1 MLFRLSEVTK
11 SYGGTEVLRGVSF
24 QVNPGEKVGLVGRNG
39 AGKSTVFR
47 LVTGAEAPDTGDVF
61 KANSLKLGL
70 LDQHVDFGPGESVH
84 TAALSAFKEI
94 HDMEAEMRR
103 LEKVM
108 ETDHSEPILD
118 RYAELQI
125 AYEHADGFSYAAR
138 AESILLGLGFTR
150 EMWSLDTG
158 TLSGGQKNRLG
169 MARLLLSNADVLLLD
184 EPTNH
189 LDVGAVEW
197 LENFLSDYNGSYVVI
212 SHDRYF
218 LDRTTNRI
226 VEIENG
232 RAVTY
237 TGNYSAFLVERELRR
252 EQQMREYENQQAF
265 INKTQ
270 EFIRRNLEGQKTKQA
285 KSRRNM
291 LQRMDRVEAVASEKH
306 GGNFNLKRVERT
318 GNNVLTLEEVKIGYG
333 QKVLASGID
342 LSLHRGEALGIIGA
356 NGTGK
361 TTLLKT
367 ILGELAPLG
376 GELRWGTKI
385 NIGYYAQNLEE
396 LEPRNEV
403 VQELRR
409 VAPLADNGELRS
421 FLARFLFFGED
432 VFKLVGDLSGGEKG
446 RLALAK
452 LIYSRKNVLILDE
465 PTNHLD
471 IPAREAL
478 EAALDEYDG
487 TLITVSHDRFFLD
500 RIATQVL
507 AFEPGRVNVFNG
519 NYTEY
524 HDWKDDQSVPPAVT
538 ASGKPSNERA
548 EPVRKPST
556 ADISGGDQGAS
567 DNGSAGGPNSNK
579 SLISD
584 QGAKQ
589 KARAT
594 APSGGNA
601 SSSKLAAPVAKSV
614 LSKNQRDRI
623 QKRIAEIESRIPTL
637 EDGVGKLTVELSS
650 PKVASDFGRVAEISE
665 QIKATESEVAS
676 LYAEWDSLADQL

>member
-1 MLFRLSEVTK
+1 MLFRLSEATK
-11 SYGGTEVLRGVSF
+11 SYAGTEVLRGVSF

-39 AGKSTVFR
+39 AGKTTVFR
-47 LVTGAEAPDTGDVF
+47 LITGRESADSGDVF
-61 KANSLKLGL
+61 KANNLKLGL
-70 LDQHVDFGPGESVH
+70 LDQHIDFGAGETVH

-94 HDMEAEMRR
+94 HDIEAEMRD
-103 LEKVM
+103 LEKTM
-108 ETDHSEPILD
+108 ETDHSEAVLD

-125 AYEHADGFSYAAR
+125 AFEHADGFTYAAR
-138 AESILLGLGFTR
+138 AEAILLGLGFTR
-150 EMWSLDTG
+150 QMWDLDTA

-197 LENFLSDYNGSYVVI
+197 LENFLTDYNGSYVVI

-226 VEIENG
+226 IEIEKG

-237 TGNYSAFLVERELRR
+237 SGNYSAFLVERELRR
-252 EQQMREYENQQAF
+252 EQQMREFENQQAF

-291 LQRMDRVEAVASEKH
+291 LERMDRLEGVASEKH
-306 GGNFNLKRVERT
+306 GGNFNLKKVERT
-318 GNNVLTLEEVKIGYG
+318 GNNVLTTEELEIGYG
-333 QKVLASGID
+333 EKVLASGID
-342 LSLHRGEALGIIGA
+342 LSLHRGGALGIIGA

-361 TTLLKT
+361 TTFLKT
-367 ILGELAPLG
+367 LLGEIPELG
-376 GELRWGTKI
+376 GEIRWGTKT
-385 NIGYYAQNLEE
+385 NMGYYAQNLEE
-396 LEPRNEV
+396 LDPRNEV
-403 VQELRR
+403 MQELRR

-421 FLARFLFFGED
+421 FLARFLFSGED

-487 TLITVSHDRFFLD
+487 TIVTVSHDRFFLD
-500 RIATQVL
+500 RVATQIL
-507 AFEPGRVNVFNG
+507 AFEPGRVDVFDG

-524 HDWKDDQSVPPAVT
+524 HDWKLEKKEASSPGRKDRNNISRDRVESPNAERENSV
-538 ASGKPSNERA
+538 A
-548 EPVRKPST
+548 EYSAATV
-556 ADISGGDQGAS
+556 
-567 DNGSAGGPNSNK
+567 GSAGDNERV
-579 SLISD
+579 I
-584 QGAKQ
+584 
-589 KARAT
+589 RAPE
-594 APSGGNA
+594 ADVPGGNKQA
-601 SSSKLAAPVAKSV
+601 N

-623 QKRIAEIESRIPTL
+623 EKRITDIEALIPEL
-637 EDGVGKLTVELSS
+637 EKQVENLTAELSR
-650 PKVASDFGRVAEISE
+650 PEIASDFARLASVTETIKTTEARVAD
-665 QIKATESEVAS
+665 
-676 LYAEWDSLADQL
+676 LYAEWDSIAEKL

>member
-1 MLFRLSEVTK
+1 MLFRLSEAKK

-47 LVTGAEAPDTGDVF
+47 LVTDVEAPDSGDVF
-61 KANSLKLGL
+61 TANSLRLGL
-70 LDQHVDFGPGESVH
+70 LDQHVDFAPGETVH

-94 HDMEAEMRR
+94 HDIEAEMRR

-138 AESILLGLGFTR
+138 AEAILMGLGFTR

-158 TLSGGQKNRLG
+158 NLSGGQKNRLG

-197 LENFLSDYNGSYVVI
+197 LENFLSEYDGSYVVI

-226 VEIENG
+226 IEIENG

-252 EQQMREYENQQAF
+252 EQQMREYENQQAL

-291 LQRMDRVEAVASEKH
+291 LERMERVEAVAAEKH
-306 GGNFNLKRVERT
+306 GGSFGLKKVERT
-318 GNNVLTLEEVKIGYG
+318 GNNVLTLEELKIGYE
-333 QKVLASGID
+333 QKVLAD
-342 LSLHRGEALGIIGA
+342 KLNLSLHRGEALGIIGA

-367 ILGELAPLG
+367 ILGELSPLG
-376 GELRWGTKI
+376 GELRWGTKT

-478 EAALDEYDG
+478 EAALDEFDG
-487 TLITVSHDRFFLD
+487 TIVTVSHDRFFLD
-500 RIATQVL
+500 RIATQIL
-507 AFEPGRVNVFNG
+507 AFESGGRTEIHNG
-519 NYTEY
+519 NYTDY
-524 HDWKDDQSVPPAVT
+524 HEWKESKSDAAERGRPAVEPGKKGP
-538 ASGKPSNERA
+538 ASANDSQEG
-548 EPVRKPST
+548 
-556 ADISGGDQGAS
+556 Q
-567 DNGSAGGPNSNK
+567 
-579 SLISD
+579 L
-584 QGAKQ
+584 
-589 KARAT
+589 AT
-594 APSGGNA
+594 AVGGSQTTLNGNPSGPEA
-601 SSSKLAAPVAKSV
+601 EVPIADVMPRSVSEKPV

-623 QKRIAEIESRIPTL
+623 EKRISQIESTIPGL
-637 EDGVGKLTVELSS
+637 EDRVAQLTTEMSS
-650 PKVASDFGRVAEISE
+650 PAAAADFSRVAEITE
-665 QIKATESEVAS
+665 RIKATESEIAS
-676 LYAEWDSLADQL
+676 LYSEWESLADQL

>member
-1 MLFRLSEVTK
+1 MLFRLSDVKKT
-11 SYGGTEVLRGVSF
+11 YGGTEILRGVSF

-39 AGKSTVFR
+39 AGKTTVFR
-47 LVTGAEAPDTGDVF
+47 LITGKESTDSGDVF
-61 KANSLKLGL
+61 KANGLKLGL
-70 LDQHVDFGPGESVH
+70 LDQHVDFSTGETVH

-94 HDMEAEMRR
+94 HDIEAEMRA
-103 LEKVM
+103 LEKTM
-108 ETDHSEPILD
+108 ETDHSDPILE

-125 AYEHADGFSYAAR
+125 AFEHADGFSYAAR
-138 AESILLGLGFTR
+138 AEAILLGLGFTR
-150 EMWSLDTG
+150 EMWSLNTA

-169 MARLLLSNADVLLLD
+169 MARLLLSSADVLLLD

-189 LDVGAVEW
+189 LDVNAVEW
-197 LENFLSDYNGSYVVI
+197 LENFLTEYDGSYVVI

-226 VEIENG
+226 IEIENG

-237 TGNYSAFLVERELRR
+237 TGNYSAFLEERALRR
-252 EQQMREYENQQAF
+252 EQQLREYENQQAF

-291 LQRMDRVEAVASEKH
+291 LQRMERLDAVVSEKH
-306 GGNFNLKRVERT
+306 GGNFGLKKVERA
-318 GNNVLTLEEVKIGYG
+318 GNNVLTVEELSIGYEE
-333 QKVLASGID
+333 KRLASGID

-361 TTLLKT
+361 TTFLRT
-367 ILGELAPLG
+367 VLGEIRELD
-376 GELRWGTKI
+376 GEIRWGTKT

-403 VQELRR
+403 IQELRR

-452 LIYSRKNVLILDE
+452 LIYSQKNVLILDE

-487 TLITVSHDRFFLD
+487 TIITVSHDRFFLD
-500 RIATQVL
+500 KIATQIL
-507 AFEPGRVNVFNG
+507 AFEENGVEVFDG
-519 NYTEY
+519 NYTGY
-524 HDWKDDQSVPPAVT
+524 HDWKAAKKSVRTDGSSDASNGSRRLAVT
-538 ASGKPSNERA
+538 PRKEATNGENEERT
-548 EPVRKPST
+548 K
-556 ADISGGDQGAS
+556 
-567 DNGSAGGPNSNK
+567 
-579 SLISD
+579 
-584 QGAKQ
+584 
-589 KARAT
+589 
-594 APSGGNA
+594 
-601 SSSKLAAPVAKSV
+601 

-623 QKRIAEIESRIPTL
+623 EKRIGEIESDIQML
-637 EDGVGKLTVELSS
+637 ESTIGSISAEIADPATSSDPSKLASATARLTNAETELS
-650 PKVASDFGRVAEISE
+650 ELYSE
-665 QIKATESEVAS
+665 WESLS
-676 LYAEWDSLADQL
+676 GSI